1 MAEGTFAPQ
10 KPSKLPMNRMKTR
23 SLRIESLE
31 SRQLFAS
38 LPFGATA
45 DDSAE
50 YMLGRIAVTPVLLES
65 NGQIDPNTENWTE
78 LQKSTVLANIE
89 TGLDW
94 WTDLLRTK
102 SNVHT
107 LEFVI
112 DRTFLDAPTPTPYEP
127 ISQRSNGYVDWV
139 SRFLTDTGFSQSG
152 QLETN
157 IRAFN
162 QSQRVKLGTD
172 WSFTIFVVNS
182 QNDSDGSF
190 ATGGSFDRAFAFAG
204 GLFQIVPSTRPASTF
219 THETGHM
226 FWARDEYIGG
236 GNFTQRRGYY
246 NAQNTNAIDFNPNP
260 NFVQADSIMSSGAS
274 LDRAY
279 QNLISPDSTLAQLGW
294 VDSDSDGIFDVLDV
308 PLKLEGLGRLNTQG
322 TEYLFQGRASVQ
334 TLPNLNSSGQQNDI
348 SVNRVGRIEYRWNEG
363 IWTTIASP
371 NLSSTDI
378 NLVIPVPSG
387 TTGRIQI
394 RAVETTLP
402 LTSNVFEGELGLTR
416 DKPAVPGI
424 QGFVWN
430 DQNEDG
436 DWQAIETAIA
446 NARVRLV
453 DNNRQV
459 LNLQRKIEPD
469 NLTSGAVVGLQ
480 NGVTVDAIGEDAAGN
495 VSVFEDASATTGSR
509 VFRPFS
515 FSQATYVDNFRGN
528 QQQLR
533 ATMADPTSFVS
544 IDVVAVN
551 SGTVAR
557 LEAYSASGSLLRR
570 FETPTLAAGQSA
582 TMRVVTDTNAIA
594 YVIAKGMRN
603 ASIKLDNL
611 AVGPSPVSTTGAD
624 GSYLFEGIAT
634 GSYQLEILPPSSQY
648 DLVEPATGLRTAAFV
663 AGSPSIH
670 NDFALSLSIPP
681 WQNPNIRHDVNNDG
695 FVTALDVLAIIN
707 EINRNGARPLDG
719 TTIVSPPFYDVDGN
733 RSIEAFDVLAVINF
747 INANLG
753 SGEGEEASVE
763 IPAVPLHDSF
773 LHTNNFDPDIEKKLS
788 RRR

>member
-1 MAEGTFAPQ
+1 MY
-10 KPSKLPMNRMKTR
+10 RMKTR
-23 SLRIESLE
+23 TLRIESLE

-45 DDSAE
+45 DDTGE
-50 YMLGRIAVTPVLLES
+50 YLLGRIAVTPVLLES
-65 NGQIDPNTENWTE
+65 NGQIDANTENWTE

-94 WTDLLRTK
+94 WTELLGTK

-112 DRTFLDAPTPTPYEP
+112 DRTFLDSPTPTPYEP

-139 SRFLTDTGFSQSG
+139 SRFLNDTGFSQSG

-182 QNDSDGSF
+182 QNDIDGSF

-246 NAQNTNAIDFNPNP
+246 NAQNTNAIDSNPDP
-260 NFVQADSIMSSGAS
+260 NFVQADSIMSSGGS

-279 QNLISPDSTLAQLGW
+279 QNLISPTSTLAHLGW
-294 VDSDSDGIFDVLDV
+294 FDSDSDGIFDVLDV
-308 PLKLEGLGRLNTQG
+308 PLKLEGLGQLNAQG

-348 SVNRVGRIEYRWNEG
+348 SINRVGRIEYRWNEG
-363 IWTTIASP
+363 NWNTIASP

-378 NLVIPVPSG
+378 NLVIPIPNG

-394 RAVETTLP
+394 RAVETSLP

-416 DKPAVPGI
+416 DKLAVPGI

-459 LNLQRKIEPD
+459 LNLQRRIEPD

-480 NGVTVDAIGEDAAGN
+480 NGVTVDAIGEDATGN
-495 VSVFEDASATTGSR
+495 VSVFEDASATTGAR

-515 FSQATYVDNFRGN
+515 FSQGNYVDNFRGN

-533 ATMADPTSFVS
+533 ATMAQPTSFVS

-551 SGTVAR
+551 SSTVAR

-570 FETPTLAAGQSA
+570 FETSTLSAGQSA

-611 AVGPSPVSTTGAD
+611 AVGPSAETTTGTD
-624 GSYLFEGIAT
+624 GSYLLEGIAT
-634 GSYQLEILPPSSQY
+634 GDYQLEILPPNSQY
-648 DLVEPATGLRTAAFV
+648 DLVEPATGLRAASFV
-663 AGSPSIH
+663 AGLPSIH
-670 NDFALSLSIPP
+670 NDFALSLSSPP

-695 FVTALDVLAIIN
+695 LVTALDVLAIIN

-747 INANLG
+747 INASLG
-753 SGEGEEASVE
+753 SGEGEEVSVV
-763 IPAVPLHDSF
+763 IAADPLHNSF
-773 LHTNNFDPDIEKKLS
+773 YHANDFDLDLEKKLS

>member
-1 MAEGTFAPQ
+1 MY
-10 KPSKLPMNRMKTR
+10 RMKTR

-31 SRQLFAS
+31 TRQLFAS

-45 DDSAE
+45 DDTGE
-50 YMLGRIAVTPVLLES
+50 FMLGRIAVTPVLLES
-65 NGQIDPNTENWTE
+65 NGQIDANTENWTDI
-78 LQKSTVLANIE
+78 QKTTVLANIQ
-89 TGLDW
+89 TGLNW

-102 SNVHT
+102 SSVHT

-112 DRTFLDAPTPTPYEP
+112 DRTYFDSPTPTPYEP

-139 SRFLTDTGFSQSG
+139 SQFLTDTGFSQSG

-157 IRAFN
+157 VRAFN
-162 QSQRVKLGTD
+162 HSQRMKLGTD

-190 ATGGSFDRAFAFAG
+190 ASGGSFDRAFAFAG
-204 GLFQIVPSTRPASTF
+204 GLFEVVPSTRPASTF

-236 GNFTQRRGYY
+236 GNFSQRRGYY
-246 NAQNTNAIDFNPNP
+246 NAQNTNAIDLNPNP
-260 NFVQADSIMSSGAS
+260 NFVQADSIMSSGGA

-279 QNLISPDSTLAQLGW
+279 QNLVSPASTLAQIGW
-294 VDSDSDGIFDVLDV
+294 VDSDNDGIFDVLDV
-308 PLKLEGLGRLNTQG
+308 PLKLEGIGQLNAQG
-322 TEYLFQGRASVQ
+322 TEYRFQGRASVQ
-334 TLPNLNSSGQQNDI
+334 TLPNINSSGQQNDI
-348 SVNRVGRIEYRWNEG
+348 SINRVGRIEYRWNEG
-363 IWTTIASP
+363 AWTTIASP
-371 NLSSTDI
+371 NLSSTDL

-387 TTGRIQI
+387 TTGSIQI
-394 RAVETTLP
+394 RAVEATLP
-402 LTSNVFEGELGLTR
+402 LTSNVFEGELGPTR

-459 LNLQRKIEPD
+459 LNLQRRIEPD
-469 NLTSGAVVGLQ
+469 NLTTAAVVGNQ
-480 NGVTVDAIGEDAAGN
+480 NGITVDAIGEDASGN
-495 VSVFEDASATTGSR
+495 VAVFEDASATTGTR

-515 FSQATYVDNFRGN
+515 FSQGTYVDNFRGN

-533 ATMADPTSFVS
+533 ATMSQPTSFVS

-557 LEAYSASGSLLRR
+557 LEAYSSTGRLLRR
-570 FETPTLAAGQSA
+570 FASPTLAAGQSV
-582 TMRVVTDTNAIA
+582 TMQVGTDTNEIA

-603 ASIKLDNL
+603 ASVKFDNL
-611 AVGPSPVSTTGAD
+611 AVGPTAETKTGLD
-624 GSYLFEGIAT
+624 GSFLFEGIAS
-634 GSYQLEILPPSSQY
+634 GSYQLEILPPNSQY
-648 DLVEPATGLRTAAFV
+648 DLVEPANGLRTATFI

-670 NDFALSLSIPP
+670 NDFALSLSISP
-681 WQNPNIRHDVNNDG
+681 WQNPNLRHDANNDG
-695 FVTALDVLAIIN
+695 LVTALDVLAIIN

-747 INANLG
+747 INSNLG
-753 SGEGEEASVE
+753 NGEGESEDESVE
-763 IPAVPLHDSF
+763 IAAAPQYLNLYYAKEL
-773 LHTNNFDPDIEKKLS
+773 DPEFKRLAK
-788 RRR
+788 RVFK